1 MHCEWTDTLSAYLD
15 GELPPDTRAAVSA
28 HLADCAECRLALD
41 ELTRIV
47 EAARSI
53 TPKPPA
59 TDLWSGIAGRLTPAS
74 TAGPSLAGPEAFAT
88 RASAVRRAS
97 LRRISFTLPQL
108 AAASICLAAVS
119 GGVAWTLHRPP
130 AAAGPA
136 AAVATVADQ
145 SDAGAASARSDAA
158 HGPSVATVSFADAQ
172 YDAAVADLERTLSR
186 QRGRL
191 DASTVTIVERN
202 LQIIDSAISQAR
214 QALEADPANS
224 YLSSHLVETRRR
236 KLDLLRRAAALSESN

>member
-1 MHCEWTDTLSAYLD
+1 MHSEWTDTLSEYLD
-15 GELPPDTRAAVSA
+15 DELPADTRAAVSA
-28 HLADCAECRLALD
+28 HLAGCAECRLALG
-41 ELTRIV
+41 ELSRVV
-47 EAARSI
+47 EAARSA

-59 TDLWSGIAGRLTPAS
+59 SDLWSGIAGRLTTAS
-74 TAGPSLAGPEAFAT
+74 TAGPSLVGPEEFAT

-97 LRRISFTLPQL
+97 LRRISFSLPQL
-108 AAASICLAAVS
+108 AAASILLAAVS

-130 AAAGPA
+130 TAAGPA
-136 AAVATVADQ
+136 VAVAPAAN
-145 SDAGAASARSDAA
+145 SPDAAASARSD
-158 HGPSVATVSFADAQ
+158 GPQGPAVATVSFADAQ
-172 YDAAVADLERTLSR
+172 YDAAVADLERTLTQ